1 MVPAGAVITGRI
13 FSQNLVALSRRRF
26 LSTERSG
33 GGCSAR
39 DKKKVMATKKD
50 IQKNDRKESGGRIS
64 RWDRVKKQH
73 ATERGRRTDRAGK
86 QVK

>member
-13 FSQNLVALSRRRF
+13 FSQNLGALSRRRF

-50 IQKNDRKESGGRIS
+50 IQKNDRKGTGAGLAAGIELKNRTQQNEDAAHI
-64 RWDRVKKQH
+64 
-73 ATERGRRTDRAGK
+73 ARGNK
-86 QVK
+86 

>member
-50 IQKNDRKESGGRIS
+50 IQKNDRKGTGAGLAAGIKLKNNTQQNEDAAQI
-64 RWDRVKKQH
+64 
-73 ATERGRRTDRAGK
+73 ARGNK
-86 QVK
+86 

>member
-1 MVPAGAVITGRI
+1 MVPARAVITGRI

-50 IQKNDRKESGGRIS
+50 IQKNDRKGTGAGLAAGIKLKNNTQQNEDAAQI
-64 RWDRVKKQH
+64 
-73 ATERGRRTDRAGK
+73 ARGNK
-86 QVK
+86 

>member
-50 IQKNDRKESGGRIS
+50 IQKNDRKGTGAGLAAGIELKNRTQQNEDAAQI
-64 RWDRVKKQH
+64 
-73 ATERGRRTDRAGK
+73 ARGNK
-86 QVK
+86 

>member
-50 IQKNDRKESGGRIS
+50 IQKNDRKGTGAGLAAGIELKNNTQQNEDAAQI
-64 RWDRVKKQH
+64 
-73 ATERGRRTDRAGK
+73 ARGNK
-86 QVK
+86 

>member
-50 IQKNDRKESGGRIS
+50 IQKNDRKGTGAGLAAGIELKNNTQRNE
-64 RWDRVKKQH
+64 DAAQ
-73 ATERGRRTDRAGK
+73 ATTK
-86 QVK
+86 

>member
-50 IQKNDRKESGGRIS
+50 IQKNDRKGTGAGLAAGIELKNRTQQNENAAQI
-64 RWDRVKKQH
+64 
-73 ATERGRRTDRAGK
+73 ARGNK
-86 QVK
+86 

>member
-13 FSQNLVALSRRRF
+13 FSQNLVSLSRRRF

-39 DKKKVMATKKD
+39 DKKKSHGNKKER
-50 IQKNDRKESGGRIS
+50 IQKNDRKGTGAGLAAGIKLKNNTQQNEDAAQI
-64 RWDRVKKQH
+64 
-73 ATERGRRTDRAGK
+73 ARGNK
-86 QVK
+86 

>member
-1 MVPAGAVITGRI
+1 MVPARVVITGRI

-33 GGCSAR
+33 GGGSAR

-50 IQKNDRKESGGRIS
+50 IQKNDRKGTGAGLAAGIELKNNTQQNEDAAQI
-64 RWDRVKKQH
+64 
-73 ATERGRRTDRAGK
+73 ARGNK
-86 QVK
+86 

>member
-13 FSQNLVALSRRRF
+13 FSQNLVSLSRRRF

-39 DKKKVMATKKD
+39 DKKSHGNKKER
-50 IQKNDRKESGGRIS
+50 IQKNDRKGTGAGLAAGIKLKNNTQQNEDAAHI
-64 RWDRVKKQH
+64 
-73 ATERGRRTDRAGK
+73 ARGNK
-86 QVK
+86 